1 MNILPNKNQIYIEPI
16 KEEQILKK
24 PSDDSITEKGKIVA
38 VGENIQDFKAGDVVL
53 FNAFLANKVEIKG
66 DSYYFVTESDIF
78 ATVND
83 TN

>member
-1 MNILPNKNQIYIEPI
+1 MKIIPNKNQIYIEPV

-24 PSDDSITEKGKIVA
+24 PSDDSITEKGKILA
-38 VGENIQDFKAGDVVL
+38 IGESIQDFKAGDVVL

-66 DSYYFVTESDIF
+66 DSYYFVVESDIF